1 MFDLVENWRK
11 SDLSKKLFCENHG
24 VNIHTFNYWIAKTQ
38 NEKMETG
45 GFIRLQP
52 SSFDSSYEITYP
64 NGVKLCVK
72 SADLATLSQLLKL

>member
-24 VNIHTFNYWIAKTQ
+24 VNIHTFNYWITKAQ
-38 NEKMETG
+38 NEKMGTS

-52 SSFDSSYEITYP
+52 PIALIR
-64 NGVKLCVK
+64 VMK
-72 SADLATLSQLLKL
+72 SLIPTE